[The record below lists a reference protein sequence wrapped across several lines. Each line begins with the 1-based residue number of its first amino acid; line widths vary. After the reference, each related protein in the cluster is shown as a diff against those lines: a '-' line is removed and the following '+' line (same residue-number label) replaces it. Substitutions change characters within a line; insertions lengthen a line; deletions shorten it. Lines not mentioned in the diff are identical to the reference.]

1 MKKYLPDLAV
11 KKTGGVDP
19 RDPLFN
25 ISEVFFRWAQKRSL
39 TLLVVN
45 AQSCC
50 TGHLKD
56 LKIGQSNQVGGIVTR
71 NPARA
76 NVLILC
82 GTVTHRMAPV
92 IRDLYDQM
100 EKPSWV
106 VALGSCA
113 AGGGVTH
120 YSYAVSRDLT
130 NIIPVDI
137 FVPGCPV
144 SREGLMEALD
154 KIILRAS

>member
-1 MKKYLPDLAV
+1 MISFLEKKQKSIKESVESFQVSDA
-11 KKTGGVDP
+11 
-19 RDPLFN
+19 LFK
-25 ISEVFFRWAQKRSL
+25 WALRRSL
-39 TLLVVN
+39 TLRIVN

-56 LKIGQSNQVGGIVTR
+56 LKVGQPNQISGVITQ
-71 NPARA
+71 NPGRA

-82 GTVTHRMAPV
+82 GAVTHRMGPI
-92 IRDLYDQM
+92 IRHLYDQM

-113 AGGGVTH
+113 AGGGAMR
-120 YSYAVSRDLT
+120 YSYAVARDL
-130 NIIPVDI
+130 NKIVPVDV

-144 SREGLMEALD
+144 SRESLIDALD
-154 KIILRAS
+154 KIVQKAS

>member
-1 MKKYLPDLAV
+1 MKKDLRETSL
-11 KKTGGVDP
+11 KKPLHAEKVDT
-19 RDPLFN
+19 LFKM
-25 ISEVFFRWAQKRSL
+25 SEVFFRWAQKRSL

-45 AQSCC
+45 SQSCC

-56 LKIGQSNQVGGIVTR
+56 LKVGQPNQVGGIITR
-71 NPARA
+71 NPSRA

-82 GTVTHRMAPV
+82 GAVTHRMGPV
-92 IRDLYDQM
+92 IRHLYDQM
-100 EKPSWV
+100 EKPTWV

-130 NIIPVDI
+130 HIIPVDV

-144 SREGLMEALD
+144 SREGLIEALD
-154 KIILRAS
+154 KIIRRVS